1 MGFKTDIEIA
11 QETVMEPITEI
22 AKTAGVDEKYL
33 EQYGKYKA
41 KVDYKI
47 LKDMADKPNGK
58 LILVTAEGGMAGTYL
73 RTVGTAGQAKLT
85 ISCDQTEPV
94 TILFQVNKR

>member
-1 MGFKTDIEIA
+1 MPPFLPTGGQPKTLNA
-11 QETVMEPITEI
+11 STEPLRFT
-22 AKTAGVDEKYL
+22 L
-33 EQYGKYKA
+33 EGA
-41 KVDYKI
+41 AELVG
-47 LKDMADKPNGK
+47 PEV
-58 LILVTAEGGMAGTYL
+58 VTAEGGMAGTYL